1 MQTIFYANTRFET
14 DDAVAVAVLDYAER
28 LSADG
33 SCAVVRVPTVSH
45 GMPAIS
51 RLLVGAGLPLAVQVG
66 TSVDDPLDGYAVHID
81 PFEVRRTLHEI
92 NERMHLLDQR
102 VVAHP
107 FSPESGTDESWDLD
121 LESPIGGWTAGA
133 ATGSSAERPAE
144 AGTDDPATVTTRSA
158 VLTTSGNV
166 TRITTSPAA
175 HPADALAET
184 DTRETLEESGDSEL

>member
-33 SCAVVRVPTVSH
+33 SCAVVRVPTVSQ

-51 RLLVGAGLPLAVQVG
+51 KLLVGTGLPVAIQAG

-92 NERMHLLDQR
+92 SERMHLLDQR
-102 VVAHP
+102 VVARP
-107 FSPESGTDESWDLD
+107 FRPESAIDELWDLD
-121 LESPIGGWTAGA
+121 LESAIDAPTTGA
-133 ATGSSAERPAE
+133 TDSSTKRAAE
-144 AGTDDPATVTTRSA
+144 ATTDDLATVTTRA
-158 VLTTSGNV
+158 AFRTTSGNV
-166 TRITTSPAA
+166 TRITTSTAE
-175 HPADALAET
+175 HPAEAV
-184 DTRETLEESGDSEL
+184 TRETLEESGDSEV